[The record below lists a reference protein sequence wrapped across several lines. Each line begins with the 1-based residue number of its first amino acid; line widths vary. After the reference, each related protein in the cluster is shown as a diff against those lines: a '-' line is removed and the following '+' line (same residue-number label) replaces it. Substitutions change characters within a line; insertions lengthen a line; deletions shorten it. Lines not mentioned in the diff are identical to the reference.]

1 MIILLELKVTEHFDS
16 AHYLREYP
24 GKCKNVH
31 GHTWYIE
38 VVIKGKHLD
47 NTGILIDFSDLK
59 ELVRDLIKP
68 FDHQLLNEIAPFDT
82 VNPSSENLAKY
93 FYYEMKKILS
103 DKPISLVRVTVSESR
118 TTAASY
124 YE

>member
-47 NTGILIDFSDLK
+47 NAGILIDFSDLK
-59 ELVRDLIKP
+59 ELVRDLIRP

-93 FYYEMKKILS
+93 FYYEMKKILA
-103 DKPISLVRVTVSESR
+103 DKPISLVRVTVSESP

>member
-47 NTGILIDFSDLK
+47 NAGILIDFSDLK
-59 ELVRDLIKP
+59 ELVRDLIRP
-68 FDHQLLNEIAPFDT
+68 FDHQLLNDIAPFDM

-93 FYYEMKKILS
+93 FYYEMKKILA
-103 DKPISLVRVTVSESR
+103 DKPISLVRVTVSESP

>member
-24 GKCKNVH
+24 GKCKNMH

-47 NTGILIDFSDLK
+47 NAGILIDFSDLK
-59 ELVRDLIKP
+59 EIVRDLIRP
-68 FDHQLLNEIAPFDT
+68 FDHQLLNEIAPFDK

-93 FYYEMKKILS
+93 FYYEMKKTLS
-103 DKPISLVRVTVSESR
+103 DMPISLVRVTVSESP